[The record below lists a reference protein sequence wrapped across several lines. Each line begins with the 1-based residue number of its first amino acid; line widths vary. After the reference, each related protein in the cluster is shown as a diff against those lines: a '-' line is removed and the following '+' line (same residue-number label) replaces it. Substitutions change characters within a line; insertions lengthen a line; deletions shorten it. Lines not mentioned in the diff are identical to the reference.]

1 MGFFNG
7 MFGRRRS
14 DDEEILRNQREQ
26 QRTQEQFRKEVLRRE
41 EENKKNVEELH
52 NVIFQLKEEMRTI
65 KNEQRNLKR
74 SKDAADKIKLDEN
87 KLREEVT
94 QEQLEKKEK
103 EEEELKNRNKI
114 SEKEYMEAKQIT
126 EKIKKQLEK
135 HIEHKNSIEIEKIEK
150 KLKENIIIFKN
161 RFVNGR
167 SKSMKELELVKEII
181 YNIANFYY
189 NSAEYQKALDLFL
202 EYKEFSTSK
211 DDRNIEKGII
221 NSSFKCGK
229 YKDVENY
236 LEDYYEKE
244 KEEEYI
250 LKLTLYL
257 KLNNEKKVEEY
268 IEKTE
273 ELFLNDTNNIGKL
286 YWEKYA
292 ELLEEYCLNNK
303 NNKKFISYLFFVLL
317 YRKKFAKIKEL
328 LTKIE
333 SFEEKE
339 FFEGLLDLRNNEN
352 QLAAKKMKKYTETL
366 YGKLYYLEAV
376 KNNLNEEDVCIL
388 NKFLKIKFEKIEKNM
403 FFTDFMHIQNKKYE
417 FLAAKLEYVVKV
429 NKKEEISKIL
439 NEITEVLEE
448 DSRKKQEK
456 GNMSLW
462 ITLIKNKEYLEKL
475 SSPLAEE
482 IDNILQKYLTKDEI
496 LRLKDGLEEIPEIDI
511 SEEYTMLD
519 LKNNISWYR
528 DIKCKNNLT
537 GDLKIYIELTET
549 MNNEKRNEKQIA
561 LSKDQVLGKNSDYF
575 LKIDNYYLEDNKI
588 QIITENYTNL
598 YEEFKDKYTV
608 MTYEDKL
615 KESCKLIEAFKKLEK
630 EGIVFNRLNP
640 DNLVIGDENYKFR
653 FLNYIKTNSNGSLS
667 STNSILNKKSNFYQS
682 PEYIE
687 KNIGKE
693 SNIYILGLILHE
705 VFYGYHVIMG
715 IVDSNLSLEIKEKIK
730 DAFYLEKDIDKSIV
744 KNISSERLY
753 GENREKNTVKIRKI
767 QQVYYVP
774 RLISNLIEEIL
785 SSTKSARPSLEEI
798 SERLEDIADDTQNYT
813 GYIPNNF
820 KKEDLIKIINLLK
833 ENINRITVRDEN
845 LQKIISEVECDKDA
859 PALIVLEMN
868 DNKVFEI
875 SEIGELY
882 NLVERKQKEELNVSK
897 EEIKEK
903 IEKLLLE
910 GNYKEFSEKNKISE
924 TKSEEFLYGVRE
936 ILNKYFENG
945 IIELEN
951 EREYFEEILGNTK
964 EVSQLFATS
973 DSVILFKILEKLL
986 Y

>member
-1 MGFFNG
+1 M
-7 MFGRRRS
+7 
-14 DDEEILRNQREQ
+14 
-26 QRTQEQFRKEVLRRE
+26 
-41 EENKKNVEELH
+41 
-52 NVIFQLKEEMRTI
+52 
-65 KNEQRNLKR
+65 
-74 SKDAADKIKLDEN
+74 
-87 KLREEVT
+87 
-94 QEQLEKKEK
+94 
-103 EEEELKNRNKI
+103 
-114 SEKEYMEAKQIT
+114 
-126 EKIKKQLEK
+126 
-135 HIEHKNSIEIEKIEK
+135 
-150 KLKENIIIFKN
+150 
-161 RFVNGR
+161 
-167 SKSMKELELVKEII
+167 
-181 YNIANFYY
+181 
-189 NSAEYQKALDLFL
+189 
-202 EYKEFSTSK
+202 
-211 DDRNIEKGII
+211 
-221 NSSFKCGK
+221 
-229 YKDVENY
+229 
-236 LEDYYEKE
+236 
-244 KEEEYI
+244 
-250 LKLTLYL
+250 
-257 KLNNEKKVEEY
+257 
-268 IEKTE
+268 
-273 ELFLNDTNNIGKL
+273 
-286 YWEKYA
+286 
-292 ELLEEYCLNNK
+292 
-303 NNKKFISYLFFVLL
+303 
-317 YRKKFAKIKEL
+317 
-328 LTKIE
+328 
-333 SFEEKE
+333 
-339 FFEGLLDLRNNEN
+339 
-352 QLAAKKMKKYTETL
+352 
-366 YGKLYYLEAV
+366 
-376 KNNLNEEDVCIL
+376 
-388 NKFLKIKFEKIEKNM
+388 
-403 FFTDFMHIQNKKYE
+403 
-417 FLAAKLEYVVKV
+417 
-429 NKKEEISKIL
+429 
-439 NEITEVLEE
+439 
-448 DSRKKQEK
+448 
-456 GNMSLW
+456 
-462 ITLIKNKEYLEKL
+462 
-475 SSPLAEE
+475 
-482 IDNILQKYLTKDEI
+482 
-496 LRLKDGLEEIPEIDI
+496 
-511 SEEYTMLD
+511 
-519 LKNNISWYR
+519 
-528 DIKCKNNLT
+528 
-537 GDLKIYIELTET
+537 
-549 MNNEKRNEKQIA
+549 
-561 LSKDQVLGKNSDYF
+561 
-575 LKIDNYYLEDNKI
+575 
-588 QIITENYTNL
+588 

-774 RLISNLIEEIL
+774 KLISNLIEEIL

-845 LQKIISEVECDKDA
+845 LQKIISEAECDKDA

-882 NLVERKQKEELNVSK
+882 NFVERKQKEELNVSK

-945 IIELEN
+945 IGRVWKL
-951 EREYFEEILGNTK
+951 
-964 EVSQLFATS
+964 
-973 DSVILFKILEKLL
+973 KINDIFND
-986 Y
+986 YQIIYS

>member
-41 EENKKNVEELH
+41 EEHKKNVEELH

-167 SKSMKELELVKEII
+167 SKNMKELELVKEII

-189 NSAEYQKALDLFL
+189 NSDEYQKALDLFL

-211 DDRNIEKGII
+211 DDRNIAKGII

-236 LEDYYEKE
+236 LEHYYEKE

-250 LKLTLYL
+250 LKLKLYL
-257 KLNNEKKVEEY
+257 KLNNEKKMEEY

-292 ELLEEYCLNNK
+292 ELLEEYCLNKK

-317 YRKKFAKIKEL
+317 YRKKFTKIKEL
-328 LTKIE
+328 LTKFE

-352 QLAAKKMKKYTETL
+352 QVAAKKIKKYTETL

-376 KNNLNEEDVCIL
+376 KNNLNEDDICIL
-388 NKFLKIKFEKIEKNM
+388 NEFLKTKFEKIEKSM

-417 FLAAKLEYVVKV
+417 FLSAKLEYVVKV
-429 NKKEEISKIL
+429 NRKEELSKIL

-456 GNMSLW
+456 GNVSLW

-482 IDNILQKYLTKDEI
+482 IDNILQKYLSKDEI

-511 SEEYTMLD
+511 LEEYTMLD

-588 QIITENYTNL
+588 QIITENYTDL
-598 YEEFKDKYTV
+598 YEEFKDKYAV
-608 MTYEDKL
+608 MTYDDKL
-615 KESCKLIEAFKKLEK
+615 KESRKLIETFQKLEK
-630 EGIVFNRLNP
+630 EDIVFNRLNP
-640 DNLVIGDENYKFR
+640 DNLVIGDGNYKFR

-682 PEYIE
+682 PEYVE

-705 VFYGYHVIMG
+705 VFYGYHVITG
-715 IVDSNLSLEIKEKIK
+715 IIDSNLSLETKEKIR
-730 DAFYLEKDIDKSIV
+730 DAFYFEKDIDKSIV
-744 KNISSERLY
+744 KNISSERLW
-753 GENREKNTVKIRKI
+753 GENKEKNTVKIRKI
-767 QQVYYVP
+767 QPVYYVP
-774 RLISNLIEEIL
+774 KAISNLIGEIL

-798 SERLEDIADDTQNYT
+798 SETLEDIADDTQDYT

-833 ENINRITVRDEN
+833 ENINRITVRNEN
-845 LQKIISEVECDKDA
+845 LQKIISEAEYDKDTV
-859 PALIVLEMN
+859 ALIVLEMN
-868 DNKVFEI
+868 NNKVFEI

-882 NLVERKQKEELNVSK
+882 NLVERKQKEELNISK

-910 GNYKEFSEKNKISE
+910 RDYKKFSEKNKISE

-951 EREYFEEILGNTK
+951 EREYFEEILGNTE

-973 DSVILFKILEKLL
+973 DSIILFKILEKLL

>member
-1 MGFFNG
+1 MN
-7 MFGRRRS
+7 
-14 DDEEILRNQREQ
+14 
-26 QRTQEQFRKEVLRRE
+26 
-41 EENKKNVEELH
+41 
-52 NVIFQLKEEMRTI
+52 
-65 KNEQRNLKR
+65 
-74 SKDAADKIKLDEN
+74 
-87 KLREEVT
+87 
-94 QEQLEKKEK
+94 
-103 EEEELKNRNKI
+103 
-114 SEKEYMEAKQIT
+114 
-126 EKIKKQLEK
+126 
-135 HIEHKNSIEIEKIEK
+135 
-150 KLKENIIIFKN
+150 
-161 RFVNGR
+161 
-167 SKSMKELELVKEII
+167 
-181 YNIANFYY
+181 
-189 NSAEYQKALDLFL
+189 
-202 EYKEFSTSK
+202 
-211 DDRNIEKGII
+211 
-221 NSSFKCGK
+221 
-229 YKDVENY
+229 
-236 LEDYYEKE
+236 
-244 KEEEYI
+244 
-250 LKLTLYL
+250 
-257 KLNNEKKVEEY
+257 
-268 IEKTE
+268 
-273 ELFLNDTNNIGKL
+273 
-286 YWEKYA
+286 
-292 ELLEEYCLNNK
+292 
-303 NNKKFISYLFFVLL
+303 
-317 YRKKFAKIKEL
+317 
-328 LTKIE
+328 
-333 SFEEKE
+333 EEKE

-352 QLAAKKMKKYTETL
+352 QLAAKKMKKYTERL
-366 YGKLYYLEAV
+366 YGKVYYLEAV
-376 KNNLNEEDVCIL
+376 KNNLNEDDICIL
-388 NKFLKIKFEKIEKNM
+388 NEFLKIKFEKIEKNM

-429 NKKEEISKIL
+429 NRKEELSKIL
-439 NEITEVLEE
+439 NEITNVLEE
-448 DSRKKQEK
+448 DTRKKQEK
-456 GNMSLW
+456 GNLSLW
-462 ITLIKNKEYLEKL
+462 IALIRNKEYLEKL

-482 IDNILQKYLTKDEI
+482 INNILQKYLSEDEI
-496 LRLKDGLEEIPEIDI
+496 LKLKDGLEEILEIDI

-537 GDLKIYIELTET
+537 EDLKIYIELTET
-549 MNNEKRNEKQIA
+549 MNKEKRNEKKIA
-561 LSKDQVLGKNSDYF
+561 LSKDQVLGKNSDNF
-575 LKIDNYYLEDNKI
+575 VKIDNYYVEDNKI
-588 QIITENYTNL
+588 QVITEDYTNL

-667 STNSILNKKSNFYQS
+667 STNSMLIKMSNFGQS
-682 PEYIE
+682 AGVRE

-774 RLISNLIEEIL
+774 KLISNLIEEIL

-845 LQKIISEVECDKDA
+845 LQKIISEAECDKDA

>member
-1 MGFFNG
+1 
-7 MFGRRRS
+7 
-14 DDEEILRNQREQ
+14 
-26 QRTQEQFRKEVLRRE
+26 
-41 EENKKNVEELH
+41 
-52 NVIFQLKEEMRTI
+52 
-65 KNEQRNLKR
+65 
-74 SKDAADKIKLDEN
+74 
-87 KLREEVT
+87 
-94 QEQLEKKEK
+94 
-103 EEEELKNRNKI
+103 
-114 SEKEYMEAKQIT
+114 
-126 EKIKKQLEK
+126 
-135 HIEHKNSIEIEKIEK
+135 
-150 KLKENIIIFKN
+150 
-161 RFVNGR
+161 
-167 SKSMKELELVKEII
+167 
-181 YNIANFYY
+181 
-189 NSAEYQKALDLFL
+189 
-202 EYKEFSTSK
+202 
-211 DDRNIEKGII
+211 
-221 NSSFKCGK
+221 
-229 YKDVENY
+229 
-236 LEDYYEKE
+236 
-244 KEEEYI
+244 
-250 LKLTLYL
+250 
-257 KLNNEKKVEEY
+257 
-268 IEKTE
+268 
-273 ELFLNDTNNIGKL
+273 
-286 YWEKYA
+286 
-292 ELLEEYCLNNK
+292 
-303 NNKKFISYLFFVLL
+303 
-317 YRKKFAKIKEL
+317 
-328 LTKIE
+328 
-333 SFEEKE
+333 
-339 FFEGLLDLRNNEN
+339 
-352 QLAAKKMKKYTETL
+352 
-366 YGKLYYLEAV
+366 
-376 KNNLNEEDVCIL
+376 
-388 NKFLKIKFEKIEKNM
+388 M

-456 GNMSLW
+456 GNVSLW

-482 IDNILQKYLTKDEI
+482 IDNILQKYLSKDEI

-528 DIKCKNNLT
+528 DTKCKNNLT

-715 IVDSNLSLEIKEKIK
+715 IIDSNLSLEIKEKIK

-767 QQVYYVP
+767 RQVYYVP
-774 RLISNLIEEIL
+774 KLISNLIEEIL

-845 LQKIISEVECDKDA
+845 LQKIISEAECDKDA